1 MGIGGFLGSQAER
14 DHYRYQRYTLS
25 QRVQNSCDGELE
37 REVSEILG
45 PVGVDEQVCRAV
57 ANCLRNVELRDEG
70 TGFCGRG
77 AGNDAENSNL
87 RWNDTVGLTAFLL
100 KFGHGLGKC

>member
-14 DHYRYQRYTLS
+14 DYYRYQRSTLS

-37 REVSEILG
+37 REVSELLG
-45 PVGVDEQVCRAV
+45 PVGVDEQTCRAV
-57 ANCLRNVELRDEG
+57 ANCLRNVELRDG
-70 TGFCGRG
+70 DPGCYNATFQ
-77 AGNDAENSNL
+77 NDAESANL

-100 KFGHGLGKC
+100 KFGHGLGLI